1 MTETEEMEAIKAMP
15 NGYYRVMA
23 GTVKDGDMTWWPGW
37 FDTCGHWENA
47 VINTSVMTDHYMVC
61 CPMEGYKPYHER
73 IMDAVDGF
81 NTAKLDHDLRET
93 KAKTDDEGKPA
104 IAHLPYA
111 ALEGMAKVQAY
122 GAKKYGDFYNYRK
135 GMEACRNLSCALRH
149 IYKWIGGENND
160 EESGESHLFHAM
172 VRISFVVQNEKDGTM
187 IDDRYSKE
195 EV

>member
-1 MTETEEMEAIKAMP
+1 MTETEEQEAIDNMP
-15 NGYYRVMA
+15 KGFFRIDE
-23 GTVKDGDMTWWPGW
+23 GLIKEGDMIWGFAGFETRSWHAAMESYVGESTGA
-37 FDTCGHWENA
+37 FN
-47 VINTSVMTDHYMVC
+47 MVC
-61 CPMEGYKPYHER
+61 RPMECYPDRPLRDQIK
-73 IMDAVDGF
+73 
-81 NTAKLDHDLRET
+81 DHL

-111 ALEGMAKVQAY
+111 ALEGMARVQAY
-122 GAKKYGDFYNYRK
+122 GAKKYGDFYNFKK
-135 GMEACRNLSCALRH
+135 GLEACRNLSCALRH
-149 IYKWIGGENND
+149 IYKWIGGESND